1 MFHIFGMQT
10 ITIRELRQNWPAVER
25 RLQSSSGPLLVT
37 RDGTPVARLSL
48 PAEESPEKV
57 KGFSAAA
64 HRQWRG
70 QQWGRSRPKTDSGR
84 WLDRMRDDRRGAKSP

>member
-25 RLQSSSGPLLVT
+25 RLQTASGPLLVT

-48 PAEESPEKV
+48 PTDRSSEAAQ
-57 KGFSAAA
+57 GFSASA
-64 HRQWRG
+64 HRRWRD
-70 QQWGRSRPKTDSGR
+70 QQWGRRVPKTDSGQ
-84 WLDRMRDDRRGAKSP
+84 WLDRLRDDHRGPKKA